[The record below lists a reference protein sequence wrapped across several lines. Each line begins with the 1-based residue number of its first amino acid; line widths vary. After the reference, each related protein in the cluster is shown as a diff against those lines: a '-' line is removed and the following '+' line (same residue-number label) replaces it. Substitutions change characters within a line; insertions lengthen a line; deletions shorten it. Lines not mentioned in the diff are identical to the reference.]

1 MSLQVLVSSPLSPV
15 QVITEEEIEE
25 RDALLQRVSG
35 SLYCMCFRAY
45 ACVVRVCVCAC
56 EHVCASVPSMRM
68 IVFACLC
75 HSHSLQV
82 QDMYFA
88 NPPIAPN
95 LVFYKEVFHTLVK
108 FNDR

>member
-1 MSLQVLVSSPLSPV
+1 M

-35 SLYCMCFRAY
+35 SLYCMCVRAY
-45 ACVVRVCVCAC
+45 ACVVQVFVRACMCVQCMC
-56 EHVCASVPSMRM
+56 VHVCMCVQSVPSKRM

-88 NPPIAPN
+88 NPPVAPN

>member
-45 ACVVRVCVCAC
+45 ACVVHVCVCAC
-56 EHVCASVPSMRM
+56 VHVCAVCT
-68 IVFACLC
+68 INAYNCLC
-75 HSHSLQV
+75 LSVSFSLTAGTRYV
-82 QDMYFA
+82 
-88 NPPIAPN
+88 
-95 LVFYKEVFHTLVK
+95 LC
-108 FNDR
+108 

>member
-1 MSLQVLVSSPLSPV
+1 
-15 QVITEEEIEE
+15 
-25 RDALLQRVSG
+25 
-35 SLYCMCFRAY
+35 
-45 ACVVRVCVCAC
+45 
-56 EHVCASVPSMRM
+56 M

-88 NPPIAPN
+88 NPPVAPN